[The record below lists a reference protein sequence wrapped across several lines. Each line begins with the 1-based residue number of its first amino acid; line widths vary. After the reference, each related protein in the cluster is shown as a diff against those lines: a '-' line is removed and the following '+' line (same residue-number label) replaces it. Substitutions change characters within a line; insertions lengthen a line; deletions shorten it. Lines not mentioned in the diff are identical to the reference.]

1 MESNVIPLATHR
13 QDACATTLL
22 VAESGILLPKAAAA
36 AGIDYAGL
44 CQRMV
49 DLALARKT
57 AAELKAE
64 QELAGS
70 TVIMTMIN
78 VV

>member
-1 MESNVIPLATHR
+1 
-13 QDACATTLL
+13 
-22 VAESGILLPKAAAA
+22 
-36 AGIDYAGL
+36 
-44 CQRMV
+44 MV
-49 DLALARKT
+49 DLALARKS

-70 TVIMTMIN
+70 TVIMTMLN